1 MDSRY
6 FSQKVVEWYLK
17 HKRNLPWRT
26 TTDPYKV
33 WLSEIILQQTRV
45 RQGLPYYHQFV
56 KKFPTIR
63 KLAQATE
70 QSVLRTW
77 QGLGYY
83 SRARNLHQC
92 ARIITRQYRG
102 KFPDNYTDL
111 LALPGIGPY
120 TAAAIASICY
130 DQPVAVVDGNV
141 FRVLAR
147 IFGIHDPVNSTLG
160 KQRFAA
166 QANAL
171 IDKTRPAL
179 FNQAMMEFGA
189 LYCTPKNPVCSDCT
203 FNQHC
208 VAYAGNLQTHL
219 PVKTNKQATR
229 NRFFNYLVFRQG
241 NSLFM
246 KKRVGNDIWKGLYDF
261 YLIESSGLTPIKS
274 LFNKINKR
282 LASLAKRDDRYM
294 VSSVYKHVL
303 SHQVVFARFVVIND
317 PPDPTL
323 QLKKFGIKTIEKLP
337 KPVLIS
343 RFLRESELL

>member
-45 RQGLPYYHQFV
+45 QQGLPYYNQFV

-70 QSVLRTW
+70 QSVLRAW

-92 ARIITRQYRG
+92 ARIITRQHRG
-102 KFPDNYTDL
+102 KFPDNYADL
-111 LALPGIGPY
+111 LTLPGIGPY
-120 TAAAIASICY
+120 TAAAIASICFG
-130 DQPVAVVDGNV
+130 QPVAVVDGNV

-147 IFGIHDPVNSTLG
+147 IFGMHDPVNSTLG
-160 KQRFAA
+160 KQRFTAL
-166 QANAL
+166 ANTL

-189 LYCTPKNPVCSDCT
+189 LYCTPKNPLCAECI
-203 FNQHC
+203 FKQNC
-208 VAYAGNLQTHL
+208 VAYAGNLQADL
-219 PVKTNKQATR
+219 PVKTKKQATR

-246 KKRVGNDIWKGLYDF
+246 KKRVGSDIWKGLYDF
-261 YLIESSGLTPIKS
+261 YLIESSRPTPIKS
-274 LFNKINKR
+274 LFNKTNKR
-282 LASLAKRDDRYM
+282 LALLSKGCNGYRI
-294 VSSVYKHVL
+294 SSVYKHVL

-317 PPDPTL
+317 HPDPAL
-323 QLKKFGIKTIEKLP
+323 QLKKFDLKTIEKLP